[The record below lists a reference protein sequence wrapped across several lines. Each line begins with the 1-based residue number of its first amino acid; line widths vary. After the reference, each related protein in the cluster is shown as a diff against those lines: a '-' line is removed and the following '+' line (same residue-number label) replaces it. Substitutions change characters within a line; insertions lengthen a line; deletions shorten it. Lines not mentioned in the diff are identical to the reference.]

1 MPGDLHG
8 KTALVT
14 GASRGIGRATA
25 ERLAASGAIVGV
37 HYAKNTKAAAE
48 ALSSIEAKGGQAF
61 LIQAEFGR
69 PGAVD
74 KVVSEL
80 EAELLRRTG
89 DAGLD
94 ILINNAGGGGYATVP
109 ETTEESYDRTFDLNT
124 RTPFFLTQKLLPR
137 LRSGGSVINISS
149 EATRLHL
156 VNTVAYSMAKS
167 ALEDFTICL
176 AKEIGPRGIRVNAVK
191 PGVIHTAQSDDSC
204 PFRRRRGR
212 GIDCLSPPSD
222 NRRTWRHS
230 STRWFRG
237 LAPSSPARSS
247 NSAADICYRE
257 QPPSGK
263 GNTSSVGPPQFFDE
277 LNFRRAPENAMAVVG
292 QHRWFCRR
300 AAAIKLCKRPILL
313 T

>member
-1 MPGDLHG
+1 LWNVPEENLMPGDLHG

-69 PGAVD
+69 PGAID

-191 PGVIHTAQSDDSC
+191 PGVIHTAQSDDYLSI
-204 PFRRRRGR
+204 PEKKKEVEESTALRR
-212 GIDCLSPPSD
+212 
-222 NRRTWRHS
+222 
-230 STRWFRG
+230 
-237 LAPSSPARSS
+237 
-247 NSAADICYRE
+247 
-257 QPPSGK
+257 
-263 GNTSSVGPPQFFDE
+263 
-277 LNFRRAPENAMAVVG
+277 VG
-292 QHRWFCRR
+292 QPEDM
-300 AAAIKLCKRPILL
+300 AAFLYALVSQPGAFVTGQVIELSGGYLL
-313 T
+313 